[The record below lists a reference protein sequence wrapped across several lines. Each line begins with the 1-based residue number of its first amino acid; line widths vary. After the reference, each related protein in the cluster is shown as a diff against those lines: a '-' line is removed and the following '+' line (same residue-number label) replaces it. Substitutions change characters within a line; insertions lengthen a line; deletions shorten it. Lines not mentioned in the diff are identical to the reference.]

1 MTDLPD
7 PLDELA
13 SAHLD
18 GATTPEEAA
27 RIAADPA
34 LQARVQELRV
44 ARDALRAAAVAPVEA
59 AQRNAAVAAAL
70 AAFHQAD
77 TTQPPATPVTSLAE
91 VAARRRAPGL
101 ALRVLGAAAV
111 LVLVALLVP
120 LLAGQDDDAAE
131 TADRSGEELQETA
144 GDAAD
149 GGSAPAQPEGDGS
162 SEAAG
167 GADAPATTGGA
178 FFSLAAPLG
187 SFDDVDALAAALTDD
202 QTALRDDTSDV
213 SALRCVDAP
222 EAASNSRAAAVVAAD
237 ATIAGEPVEVVVVTD
252 ADGART
258 MTVWRADTCALIATR
273 DL

>member
-34 LQARVQELRV
+34 LQARVEELRV
-44 ARDALRAAAVAPVEA
+44 ARDALRAAAVAPVDA
-59 AQRNAAVAAAL
+59 ARRNAAVAAAL
-70 AAFHQAD
+70 AAFHEAD
-77 TTQPPATPVTSLAE
+77 TSHPPASAPVTSLAE
-91 VAARRRAPGL
+91 VATRRRTPGL

-131 TADRSGEELQETA
+131 TADRASEELQDSVA
-144 GDAAD
+144 DAAD
-149 GGSAPAQPEGDGS
+149 DGSAPAQPEGDTG

-167 GADAPATTGGA
+167 GADAPTTTFGA
-178 FFSLAAPLG
+178 ASDRLGYLG
-187 SFDDVDALAAALTDD
+187 SFDDIDALAAAVAGGDLHLAPTSADYASALPCVEAR
-202 QTALRDDTSDV
+202 QTAFDSTV
-213 SALRCVDAP
+213 VF
-222 EAASNSRAAAVVAAD
+222 AAG
-237 ATIAGEPVEVVVVTD
+237 ATVAGEPVEVAVVNGE
-252 ADGART
+252 DGART
-258 MTVWRADTCALIATR
+258 MTVLRADSCTLLGTR